1 MDGKGAEQVG
11 LEKGSIQRIFSPP
24 DDVPSQ
30 HRISNTMQLVS
41 NQRSNRRM
49 NMAAEDPLAL
59 IPGFDAMASK
69 GMTSDDLLDWLD
81 TEESK
86 RHGVYLAQ
94 GREEFTL
101 KYPEPINIFLSPTP
115 SIISS
120 SPPPVE
126 FSQVQEASAAGD
138 LATVKS
144 ILDHWDRN
152 MDSFSSSFVP
162 ALDNGHVDVA
172 SCLLEHGVSVEGVH
186 FKRAM
191 ELKLYSFLE
200 RCLRHGFNIN
210 DYGFPFRP
218 TPLAECLG
226 DEEMTRWLL
235 DHGAD
240 PNAESV
246 INGAKM
252 GETPLSI
259 SMLYTPFSTIQLLFE
274 RGGPESIKYGQLLWY
289 AVERKLPDRVEVL
302 EYLLAKGAAVDLK
315 RLQYHDRPGP
325 AMQADW
331 VLGRQTPLH
340 GAARNGDLHVVK
352 LFVAWGADPTMPDSK
367 GRLAID
373 EARKQRRMKESGII
387 DTSTGHEEVIEY
399 FESLSILHLSLL

>member
-1 MDGKGAEQVG
+1 
-11 LEKGSIQRIFSPP
+11 
-24 DDVPSQ
+24 
-30 HRISNTMQLVS
+30 
-41 NQRSNRRM
+41 
-49 NMAAEDPLAL
+49 MAAKDSLAL
-59 IPGFDAMASK
+59 TPEFDAMVSK

-86 RHGVYLAQ
+86 RYGEYLAR
-94 GREEFTL
+94 GREEFAT
-101 KYPEPINIFLSPTP
+101 KYPEPIDIFPPPTP
-115 SIISS
+115 PIISL

-144 ILDHWDRN
+144 ILDNWDRN
-152 MDSFSSSFVP
+152 MDSFSTSFVP
-162 ALDNGHVDVA
+162 ALENGHIGVA
-172 SCLLEHGVSVEGVH
+172 SCLLEHGVSIEGVH

-191 ELKLYSFLE
+191 EYKLYPFLE
-200 RCLRHGFNIN
+200 LCLRHGYNIN
-210 DYGFPFRP
+210 DNGFPFRP
-218 TPLAECLG
+218 TPLAEYLG

-259 SMLYTPFSTIQLLFE
+259 SMLYTPFSTIKLLFE
-274 RGGPESIKYGQLLWY
+274 RGGPESIKYGELLWY
-289 AVERKLPDRVEVL
+289 AVERKLPDRVKVL

-340 GAARNGDLHVVK
+340 GAARNGDLDVVK

-373 EARKQRRMKESGII
+373 EARKQIRMKENRVIDTTSDHEGII
-387 DTSTGHEEVIEY
+387 EY
-399 FESLSILHLSLL
+399 LISLSRRADPPLSPL